1 MKGKLKMLKTKNIPM
16 DEVAL
21 HEQRVE
27 ELFAE
32 AALHEEMI
40 ENTIEDLKNT
50 NVAIAEEHDVIIAIQ
65 KRCEVALGELDK
77 LKKENDEKIDALLEI
92 FSKK

>member
-1 MKGKLKMLKTKNIPM
+1 MLKTKNIPM

-32 AALHEEMI
+32 SALHEEMI
-40 ENTIEDLKNT
+40 ENTIEDLKST
-50 NVAIAEEHDVIIAIQ
+50 NASIADEHDAIIAIQ
-65 KRCEVALGELDK
+65 KRCEVALGELYE
-77 LKKENDEKIDALLEI
+77 LKQKNNEKIDALLEI
-92 FSKK
+92 FSTKK

>member
-1 MKGKLKMLKTKNIPM
+1 MLKTKNMHM

-32 AALHEEMI
+32 SSLHEEMI

-50 NVAIAEEHDVIIAIQ
+50 NVAITDEHDAIIAIQ